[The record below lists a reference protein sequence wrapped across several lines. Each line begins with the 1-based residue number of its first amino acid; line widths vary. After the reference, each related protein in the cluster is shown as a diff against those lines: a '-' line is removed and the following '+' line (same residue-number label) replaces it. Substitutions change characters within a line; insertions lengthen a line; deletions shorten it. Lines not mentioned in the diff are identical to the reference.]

1 MKIKDGLKLKEIAG
15 EYIVIPLGSLSE
27 KMNVTIT
34 LNETGKDIWK
44 SLEENKSKE
53 EIVKLILEKYDVSEE
68 KAQQDVQNFI
78 NQMIEKGFIEK

>member
-1 MKIKDGLKLKEIAG
+1 MKIRDSLKLKEIAG

-27 KMNVTIT
+27 EMNVTIT

-44 SLEENKSKE
+44 SLEENKNKE

>member
-1 MKIKDGLKLKEIAG
+1 MKIRDGLKLKEIAG

-27 KMNVTIT
+27 EMNVTIT

-44 SLEENKSKE
+44 SLEENNSEE

>member
-1 MKIKDGLKLKEIAG
+1 MKIRDGLKLKEIAG

-27 KMNVTIT
+27 EMNVTIT

-44 SLEENKSKE
+44 SLEGNKSKE

>member
-1 MKIKDGLKLKEIAG
+1 MKIRDGLKLKEIAG

-27 KMNVTIT
+27 EMNVTIT

-44 SLEENKSKE
+44 SLEENNSKE

>member
-1 MKIKDGLKLKEIAG
+1 MKIRDGLKLKEIAG

-27 KMNVTIT
+27 EMNVTIT

-44 SLEENKSKE
+44 SLEKNKNKE

>member
-1 MKIKDGLKLKEIAG
+1 MKIRDGLKLKEIAG

-27 KMNVTIT
+27 EMNVTIT

-44 SLEENKSKE
+44 FLEENKSEE